1 MFQWFKKMS
10 GKNSVFAARLS
21 GLRESMAAQGLDG
34 FILSHADA
42 FQSEY
47 PPPSA
52 RRLEWLTGFSGSA
65 GVAAVLKDRA
75 VVMSDSRYTIQL
87 AQQTDRALYETGDVA
102 EAGLAKWLCANGK
115 KGQVVGFDP
124 GLFTIRQIDELQEKL
139 AAGGITLK
147 AAQGNPV
154 DAIWQGK
161 PQDPQGQVSLF
172 PESVAGLSSKQKRE
186 MIAGAVA
193 KAGGDAVILTR
204 PDSVCWL
211 LNVRGGDVEYS
222 PLVLSYA
229 ILYADGGRVDW
240 FAGAGKVLGEVAG
253 HLGGD
258 VRILE
263 ATDLAGIIAGLKGK
277 VLLDFRHAPV
287 RFKTALE
294 ENKIAFADFADP
306 CVLPKACKSK
316 TEQAAIEKAH
326 VADGVAVVRFL
337 AWLDREAP
345 KGVLTEIEVADKLES
360 FRRMDR
366 DYKGPSFAT
375 IAGFGPNGA
384 IVHYR
389 ASEKTNRQI
398 TSPGLLL
405 LDSGGQYHWG
415 TTDITRTIAIG
426 APPDEVRENFTLV
439 LKGHIAVAAARFAE
453 GTQGAQIDALARQ
466 ALKGA
471 GLDYGHGTGHGV
483 GCYLQVHEEAASL
496 SPRGKESIRAGMLLS
511 NEPGYYK
518 EGAYGIRIENLVLAE
533 EVERGMLGF
542 RTVTLA
548 PIDRRLID
556 AGMLSDQERA
566 WLNSYHARVRDVLMP
581 LLDKDSA
588 AWIEKNTGP
597 L

>member
-1 MFQWFKKMS
+1 MS
-10 GKNSVFAARLS
+10 GKNSAYGARLS
-21 GLRESMAAQGLDG
+21 ALRESMEAQGLDG

-65 GVAAVLKDRA
+65 GVAAVLGSKA
-75 VVMSDSRYTIQL
+75 VVMSDNRYTIQL
-87 AQQTDRALYETGDVA
+87 AQQTDRALYEVGDVA
-102 EAGLAKWLCANGK
+102 DGGLAKWLCANGK

-124 GLFTIRQIDELQEKL
+124 WLFTIKQIDELQEKV

-147 AAQGNPV
+147 AAQENPV

-161 PQDPQGQVSLF
+161 PQDPQGQVTLF
-172 PESVAGLSSKQKRE
+172 PESVAGLTLRQKRA
-186 MIAGAVA
+186 MIAEAVA

-240 FAGAGKVLGEVAG
+240 FAGAGKVPEAVVV

-263 ATDLAGIIAGLKGK
+263 PSALSEAIEKLKGK
-277 VLLDFRHAPV
+277 VLLDFRHAPA
-287 RFKTALE
+287 RFRTALE
-294 ENKIAFADFADP
+294 ESKISFADFADP
-306 CVLPKACKSK
+306 CVLPKACKTK

-326 VADGVAVVRFL
+326 IADGVAMVRFL

-345 KGVLTEIEVADKLES
+345 KGALTEIEVADKLES
-360 FRRMDR
+360 FRRMDTH
-366 DYKGPSFAT
+366 YKGPSFAT

-389 ASEKTNRQI
+389 ASEKTNRKI
-398 TSPGLLL
+398 KPPGILL

-415 TTDITRTIAIG
+415 TTDITRTISIG
-426 APPDEVRENFTLV
+426 EPTEEMRRNFTLV
-439 LKGHIAVAAARFAE
+439 LKGHIAVAMAQFAE

-533 EVERGMLGF
+533 EIERGMLGF

-556 AGMLSDQERA
+556 AGMLSGDECS

-581 LLDKDSA
+581 LLDKEA
-588 AWIEKNTGP
+588 AVWIEKNTRP